1 MKLKLKLGGVVFS
14 GQLSPHPHPSEITM
28 PRGPPDPATA
38 AFLAIYPPI
47 PDGNAAPAAGGAAPA
62 GVDPAT
68 AAFLAQWPSQ
78 EEKAAAEAAAA
89 AAAKKKAEEDG
100 RKNRAKRTTFE
111 CERCNIKFKG
121 PSGLFYHNKKIHG
134 HVAKKSKR
142 GHANKGRQ
150 LSAEQR
156 EKMSAAHKGKKHSAD
171 TRATMK
177 RSAEAAWGEGGKRR
191 ITYNAR
197 AKELEEEKKKKAKK
211 EENKDERKKKKKE
224 KISKKKKKDSPA
236 HRV

>member
-1 MKLKLKLGGVVFS
+1 
-14 GQLSPHPHPSEITM
+14 M
-28 PRGPPDPATA
+28 PRDPADPATA
-38 AFLAIYPPI
+38 AFLAIYPPV
-47 PDGNAAPAAGGAAPA
+47 PDGNAAPPAAPPAAGGAAPAGVDPATAAGGAAPA

-78 EEKAAAEAAAA
+78 EAAAAAAA

-100 RKNRAKRTTFE
+100 RKNRDKRTTFE
-111 CERCNIKFKG
+111 CERCKIKFKG

-197 AKELEEEKKKKAKK
+197 AKELEEEKKKKKAKK

-236 HRV
+236 HPV